1 MLDPA
6 ARQQFLTE
14 VRAGLAGG
22 GTTEANLH
30 AVLDRVLLQFEC
42 ATGTIHALDPA
53 LGQLRL
59 RAQRGIPRGLMDR
72 VVLIPIGKGMAG
84 IAAERRQP
92 VQVCNLQTD
101 ASGVA
106 RAGARETRMEGS
118 VAVPM
123 LVGESLRGVLGVAKP
138 VAYDFS
144 EAETSFL
151 LEIAA
156 AIGACLAHG
165 DGAGESH
172 DQADAAAR

>member
-6 ARQQFLTE
+6 ARQQFVTE
-14 VRAGLAGG
+14 VSAGLAGG

-30 AVLDRVLLQFEC
+30 AVLDRVLGRFDC

-53 LGQLRL
+53 SGQLRL
-59 RAQRGIPRGLMDR
+59 RAQRGIPPILMER
-72 VVLIPIGKGMAG
+72 VALIPIGKGMAG

-106 RAGARETRMEGS
+106 KPGARETRMEGS

-123 LVGESLRGVLGVAKP
+123 LVGDDLRGVLGVAKP

-144 EAETSFL
+144 EAETTFL

-156 AIGACLAHG
+156 AIGASLAHG
-165 DGAGESH
+165 AGTGDSH